1 MPALNWRSGLAR
13 ALPPLI
19 PPLILLATIAT
30 HAVNVPRWDDFG
42 VIPFVVHLRDGTL
55 KFDDFWAQ
63 HNEHR
68 IAAVK
73 LILAPLMLA
82 TDFDVRAMMYAG
94 FALQLLALAFL
105 SSLIG
110 RTVRAIDPPLA
121 GVLAFVIALLMFSP
135 AQDEVWLW
143 GLPSLQWHLCNLTA
157 AAGVWLVIRRPRP
170 RLAFAACFL
179 LTLAGML
186 AVASGIVLWGVV
198 LVVIVTE
205 GIAERR
211 RPPSRVLIAWG
222 AGALALVVGY
232 FAGLRPSQTAP
243 DPSYF
248 LGHPRSFAAFVFV
261 YLGSPILRGA
271 NLWLVG
277 GVGLAGLAGFVW
289 AFYAALVRRFLT
301 ERILPWLWLSSYA
314 LMVALVTAVGRVQTG
329 TITSTASRYTTGSL
343 FFWIGLIVIAGVT
356 LRHLMTPG
364 PRTSFIPALRLAT
377 VVGLMVG
384 GLNYARLYRDGYHRF
399 VQTYHDRLIALAEL
413 SAYDTAPDEALTL
426 LYPPSANQAREYAR
440 ILEARGLG
448 PFSPRMV
455 RQRRRLD
462 EALHTAGHVVEGDG
476 TLDIAQCTMIAGW
489 AWDHQ
494 QPDVPVKV
502 DIYDGK
508 DRLATVPAYW
518 YRSDLAEAGMG
529 TGRHGYLYTPPAR
542 LKDGRA
548 REIRARIPGTDR
560 DLAGS
565 PLTFVC
571 SDTQAILWR

>member
-211 RPPSRVLIAWG
+211 RKR
-222 AGALALVVGY
+222 
-232 FAGLRPSQTAP
+232 
-243 DPSYF
+243 
-248 LGHPRSFAAFVFV
+248 
-261 YLGSPILRGA
+261 
-271 NLWLVG
+271 
-277 GVGLAGLAGFVW
+277 
-289 AFYAALVRRFLT
+289 VRRVCLNEHFAVFRVIRCGGAHRPAAT
-301 ERILPWLWLSSYA
+301 GGRTPDSAARSRTA
-314 LMVALVTAVGRVQTG
+314 DRKVTAV
-329 TITSTASRYTTGSL
+329 ID
-343 FFWIGLIVIAGVT
+343 
-356 LRHLMTPG
+356 P
-364 PRTSFIPALRLAT
+364 
-377 VVGLMVG
+377 
-384 GLNYARLYRDGYHRF
+384 
-399 VQTYHDRLIALAEL
+399 
-413 SAYDTAPDEALTL
+413 
-426 LYPPSANQAREYAR
+426 
-440 ILEARGLG
+440 
-448 PFSPRMV
+448 
-455 RQRRRLD
+455 
-462 EALHTAGHVVEGDG
+462 
-476 TLDIAQCTMIAGW
+476 
-489 AWDHQ
+489 
-494 QPDVPVKV
+494 K
-502 DIYDGK
+502 
-508 DRLATVPAYW
+508 
-518 YRSDLAEAGMG
+518 
-529 TGRHGYLYTPPAR
+529 
-542 LKDGRA
+542 
-548 REIRARIPGTDR
+548 PGTR
-560 DLAGS
+560 
-565 PLTFVC
+565 
-571 SDTQAILWR
+571 